1 MPSLRDYR
9 DRIKSVKST
18 KKITSAMKMVA
29 ASKLKKAQL
38 QAEASQP
45 YAIAMA
51 EMLGRVAKN
60 VVIGPGSSKLLAGTG
75 SDQRHLVVVVSADRG
90 LCGGFNANVIK
101 EARRMIRDLLAAKKD
116 VYVICAG
123 RKARDLLNREFKGRI
138 WDSFTG
144 ITGKSRVDFADV
156 NKVTELV
163 LDKFNAG
170 EFDICTLVYN
180 EFKSILTQKPARQQL
195 IPFKLPDEEDLQKEK
210 DKMAKAEAAKQGMRR
225 KKAEEV
231 VEAGPISPYDFE
243 PEEGQI
249 LATLLPRNIGVQI
262 FRALLDSAAGEQA
275 ARMTAMDSATRNAGD
290 MINRLTLKYNRARQ
304 AYITKELIEIISGA
318 EAL

>member
-18 KKITSAMKMVA
+18 RKITSAMKMVA

-38 QAEASQP
+38 QAQASQP

-90 LCGGFNANVIK
+90 LCGGFNANVVK
-101 EARRMIRDLLAAKKD
+101 EARRMIRELLELKKD

-123 RKARDLLNREFKGRI
+123 RKARDLLTREFRGRI

-144 ITGKSRVDFADV
+144 ITGKNRVEFADV

-170 EFDICTLVYN
+170 EFDICTLIYN
-180 EFKSILTQKPARQQL
+180 EYKSILTQKPTRQQL
-195 IPFKLPDEEDLQKEK
+195 IPFKLPDEEDIQKEK
-210 DKMAKAEAAKQGMRR
+210 EKMAKAEAAKQGMRR
-225 KKAEEV
+225 KKVEEV
-231 VEAGPISPYDFE
+231 VETGPVSPYDFE

-290 MINRLTLKYNRARQ
+290 MINKLTLKYNRARQ